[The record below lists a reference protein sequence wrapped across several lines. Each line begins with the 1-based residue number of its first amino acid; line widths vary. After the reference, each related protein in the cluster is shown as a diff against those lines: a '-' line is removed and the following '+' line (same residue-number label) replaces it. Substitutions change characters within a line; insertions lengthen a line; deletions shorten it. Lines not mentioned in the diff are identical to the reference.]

1 MSRFEILIRERGKPV
16 LNAKAEE
23 LGTCKEKF
31 EHRFNEKYGGK
42 KNVNENKNE

>member
-1 MSRFEILIRERGKPV
+1 MSRFEIRAYERGKPV

-23 LGTCKEKF
+23 IGTCKDKF

-42 KNVNENKNE
+42 KDVSKNKV